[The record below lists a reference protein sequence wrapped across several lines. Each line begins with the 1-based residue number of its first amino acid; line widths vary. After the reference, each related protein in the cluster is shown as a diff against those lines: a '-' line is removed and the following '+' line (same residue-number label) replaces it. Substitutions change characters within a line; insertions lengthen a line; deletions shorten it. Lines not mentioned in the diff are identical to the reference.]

1 MIRGI
6 EKISGILILLFL
18 LSACADDNDIDVID
32 EDLGRFQVTISGDV
46 NEELEGN
53 AIFSQYVDDID
64 QPEEFFFTVFLEAA
78 TEAEGTV
85 IWFARGGELPEE
97 DTYPVHDMDEGD
109 MDDLIDW
116 VFEIDHFLAWMFDY
130 VFVTQTIEFTDLF
143 FSEEGSITLEVV
155 DMENVAGTFEFSAI
169 GYSVEDPEQE
179 IEVLLIGEF
188 NAVPGEVP
196 IIVDF

>member
-169 GYSVEDPEQE
+169 GYPVEDPEQE